1 MFDYD
6 RIQSE
11 QMFFLGRVVYSMKKL
26 AKLFCDVE
34 WLEQMEHWVSCSM
47 VLCISALAVLSGM
60 VAVLQ
65 YGLI

>member
-1 MFDYD
+1 M
-6 RIQSE
+6 
-11 QMFFLGRVVYSMKKL
+11 VYSMKKL